1 MAKKYN
7 LQIDAGTTYSV
18 GFIYKSDTG
27 VLFDLTG
34 YTVTCQIRSIS
45 PNALI
50 LTPTMTKVDAE
61 GLITLS
67 LTATQTGTLTTI
79 PYMYAIEIAK
89 DAEVIRVVQG
99 EVIVS
104 EEIVK

>member
-7 LQIDAGTTYSV
+7 LQIDAGTTYSI

-27 VLFDLTG
+27 VPFDLTN
-34 YTVTCQIRSIS
+34 YSIQCQIRSVS

-50 LTPTMTKVDAE
+50 LSPTMTKVSAE

-67 LTATQTGTLTTI
+67 LTAVQTGTLTPI
-79 PYMYAIEIAK
+79 PYMYAIEISSG
-89 DAEVIRVVQG
+89 AEVIRVVQG
-99 EVIVS
+99 DVIVS

>member
-18 GFIYKSDTG
+18 SFIYKSDTG
-27 VLFDLTG
+27 VPFDLTG
-34 YTVTCQIRSIS
+34 YSVACQIRSVS

-67 LTATQTGTLTTI
+67 LTATQTGTLTPI
-79 PYMYAIEIAK
+79 PYMYAIEISK
-89 DAEVIRVVQG
+89 DSEVIRVVQG
-99 EVIVS
+99 DVVVS

>member
-18 GFIYKSDTG
+18 SFIYKSDTG
-27 VLFDLTG
+27 VPFDLTG
-34 YTVTCQIRSIS
+34 YSVVCQIRSVS

-50 LTPTMTKVDAE
+50 LSPTMTKVDAD

-67 LTATQTGTLTTI
+67 LTATQTGTLSTI
-79 PYMYAIEIAK
+79 PYIYAIEITK

-99 EVIVS
+99 DVVVS

>member
-7 LQIDAGTTYSV
+7 LQIDAGTTYSI

-27 VLFDLTG
+27 VPFNLTG
-34 YTVTCQIRSIS
+34 YTVACQIRSVS
-45 PNALI
+45 PNALV
-50 LTPTMTKVDAE
+50 LSPTMTKVDAE

-67 LTATQTGTLTTI
+67 LTAVQTGTLTPI
-79 PYMYAIEIAK
+79 PYMYAIEISSG
-89 DAEVIRVVQG
+89 AEVIRVVQG

>member
-7 LQIDAGTTYSV
+7 LQIDAGTTYAIS
-18 GFIYKSDTG
+18 FIYKSDTG
-27 VLFDLTG
+27 VPFDLTD
-34 YTVTCQIRSIS
+34 YSVACQIRSVS

-67 LTATQTGTLTTI
+67 LTATQTGTLTPI
-79 PYMYAIEIAK
+79 PYMYAIEISK
-89 DAEVIRVVQG
+89 DSEVIRVVQG
-99 EVIVS
+99 DVIVS